1 MAGAPMFWNTVAWL
15 VDGSSIELN
24 LNAYRVRVLS
34 TYPPLDDAAALL
46 VTLTELVVDD
56 AAAAVVEAR

>member
-1 MAGAPMFWNTVAWL
+1 MAGAPMFLNTVAWL

-34 TYPPLDDAAALL
+34 TYPPLDDAALL
-46 VTLTELVVDD
+46 VVPTALVMDD